1 MIYKKQSLKSRVE
14 NLHSWLFSFI
24 ILMIVVN
31 ASVKAQDLDDRS
43 RFKTVTT
50 LDGTRNDTIVISQI
64 QMDSIGCDAF
74 CSSTG
79 LHSIFSFL
87 KENIDYQSKAV
98 EMGIQGEIIAGFTI
112 SKSKKIIN
120 SRIIK
125 GLCMDLDKEVLQTIK
140 EMPVW
145 KLSEDN
151 VDYKIIIN
159 FVLPDGCSVLEPRVS
174 VVGIETGSQ
183 KFTVKRMN
191 GINCGSMA
199 VYGVHDA
206 GGDSI
211 FSKTIT
217 IINEDT
223 NR

>member
-1 MIYKKQSLKSRVE
+1 MSSDLVNPIGYSTDFKYSQCINIKNILMIYKKQSLKSRVE

-50 LDGTRNDTIVISQI
+50 LDATRNDTIVISQI

-98 EMGIQGEIIAGFTI
+98 EMGIQEIGRAH
-112 SKSKKIIN
+112 
-120 SRIIK
+120 
-125 GLCMDLDKEVLQTIK
+125 V
-140 EMPVW
+140 
-145 KLSEDN
+145 
-151 VDYKIIIN
+151 
-159 FVLPDGCSVLEPRVS
+159 
-174 VVGIETGSQ
+174 
-183 KFTVKRMN
+183 
-191 GINCGSMA
+191 
-199 VYGVHDA
+199 
-206 GGDSI
+206 
-211 FSKTIT
+211 
-217 IINEDT
+217 
-223 NR
+223 

>member
-50 LDGTRNDTIVISQI
+50 LDATRNDTIVISQI

-87 KENIDYQSKAV
+87 KENIDLWGT
-98 EMGIQGEIIAGFTI
+98 E
-112 SKSKKIIN
+112 
-120 SRIIK
+120 R
-125 GLCMDLDKEVLQTIK
+125 
-140 EMPVW
+140 
-145 KLSEDN
+145 N
-151 VDYKIIIN
+151 VY
-159 FVLPDGCSVLEPRVS
+159 
-174 VVGIETGSQ
+174 
-183 KFTVKRMN
+183 
-191 GINCGSMA
+191 
-199 VYGVHDA
+199 
-206 GGDSI
+206 
-211 FSKTIT
+211 
-217 IINEDT
+217 
-223 NR
+223 

>member
-1 MIYKKQSLKSRVE
+1 MIYKKQSLKSKVE

-50 LDGTRNDTIVISQI
+50 LDATRNDTIVISQI

-140 EMPVW
+140 KMPVW

-151 VDYKIIIN
+151 VD
-159 FVLPDGCSVLEPRVS
+159 SVLEPRVS

>member
-1 MIYKKQSLKSRVE
+1 MIYKKQSLKSKVE

-50 LDGTRNDTIVISQI
+50 LDATRNDTIVISQI

-98 EMGIQGEIIAGFTI
+98 EMDTFAARRRRFQ
-112 SKSKKIIN
+112 S
-120 SRIIK
+120 
-125 GLCMDLDKEVLQTIK
+125 GLHPCRPYSQA
-140 EMPVW
+140 
-145 KLSEDN
+145 LSAR
-151 VDYKIIIN
+151 
-159 FVLPDGCSVLEPRVS
+159 FPS
-174 VVGIETGSQ
+174 T
-183 KFTVKRMN
+183 
-191 GINCGSMA
+191 CG
-199 VYGVHDA
+199 
-206 GGDSI
+206 
-211 FSKTIT
+211 K
-217 IINEDT
+217 
-223 NR
+223 

>member
-50 LDGTRNDTIVISQI
+50 LDATRNDTIVISQI

-125 GLCMDLDKEVLQTIK
+125 GFAWI
-140 EMPVW
+140 
-145 KLSEDN
+145 
-151 VDYKIIIN
+151 
-159 FVLPDGCSVLEPRVS
+159 
-174 VVGIETGSQ
+174 
-183 KFTVKRMN
+183 
-191 GINCGSMA
+191 
-199 VYGVHDA
+199 
-206 GGDSI
+206 
-211 FSKTIT
+211 
-217 IINEDT
+217 
-223 NR
+223 